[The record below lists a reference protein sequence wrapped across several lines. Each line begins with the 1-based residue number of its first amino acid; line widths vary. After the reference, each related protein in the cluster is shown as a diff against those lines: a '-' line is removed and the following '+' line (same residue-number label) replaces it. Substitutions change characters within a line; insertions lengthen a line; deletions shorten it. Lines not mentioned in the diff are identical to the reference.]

1 MDGGAGVGSVSGI
14 SAATLRPY
22 SDARAYL
29 VALVSWFLATSKV
42 LRSHCAP
49 DEEDAGGGGGGG
61 GGRCSAILLL
71 PAYILA
77 YAMWVTCA
85 LFALF
90 RDDRERVGS
99 EMERHV
105 FEFVSAR
112 EGGGFHRL
120 LKAALLATGI
130 NSVTGVAA
138 AWTARGRSAD
148 AVQTIFLRYS
158 FVALTVTLGCAG
170 ITL

>member
-1 MDGGAGVGSVSGI
+1 MDGGAGIGAVSGMA
-14 SAATLRPY
+14 SGLRFS

-49 DEEDAGGGGGGG
+49 DEEDAGGGGGG

-148 AVQTIFLRYS
+148 GVQTIFLRYS
-158 FVALTVTLGCAG
+158 FAALTVTLGCAG
-170 ITL
+170 VVL